1 MESNQLSQEDKTES
15 KFDGEECP
23 EPIQPVLQN
32 FKYSEIGHSRYF
44 WKRNSKIKMNKRDR
58 WIFFSEN
65 RIKFQIFHLTNE
77 MTINTSRILEFIL
90 IGEYRDSW

>member
-1 MESNQLSQEDKTES
+1 MENKQLSQEDKTES

-32 FKYSEIGHSRYF
+32 FKDSEIGHSRYF

-58 WIFFSEN
+58 WIFFQKVESEF
-65 RIKFQIFHLTNE
+65 KY
-77 MTINTSRILEFIL
+77 FI
-90 IGEYRDSW
+90 SPMK

>member
-1 MESNQLSQEDKTES
+1 MENKQLSQEDKTES

-32 FKYSEIGHSRYF
+32 FKDSEISHSRYF

-58 WIFFSEN
+58 WIFFQKVES
-65 RIKFQIFHLTNE
+65 KFKY
-77 MTINTSRILEFIL
+77 FI
-90 IGEYRDSW
+90 SPMK

>member
-1 MESNQLSQEDKTES
+1 MENKQLSQEDKTES

-58 WIFFSEN
+58 
-65 RIKFQIFHLTNE
+65 
-77 MTINTSRILEFIL
+77 
-90 IGEYRDSW
+90 